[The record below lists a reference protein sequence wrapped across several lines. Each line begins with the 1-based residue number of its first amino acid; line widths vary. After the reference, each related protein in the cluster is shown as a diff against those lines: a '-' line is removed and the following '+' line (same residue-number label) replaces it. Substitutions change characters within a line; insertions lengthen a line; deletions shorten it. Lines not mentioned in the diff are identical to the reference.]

1 MMQRFHHKLQTMDH
15 GHFSPLHWSTMS
27 SMGKAWPAGEHDV
40 EAHVLKPALV
50 GRIHR
55 RKETITMTHPE
66 AVKTKQSGL
75 ETLGGSDFGRHSRIT
90 Q

>member
-1 MMQRFHHKLQTMDH
+1 MLKYDATVSPQTSDHRPWSLLTTSLVHHV
-15 GHFSPLHWSTMS
+15 
-27 SMGKAWPAGEHDV
+27 MGKAWPAGEHDV

-55 RKETITMTHPE
+55 RKETVTRTHPE

-75 ETLGGSDFGRHSRIT
+75 ETLGL
-90 Q
+90 

>member
-1 MMQRFHHKLQTMDH
+1 MMQRFHKLQTMDH

-27 SMGKAWPAGEHDV
+27 SMGKAWPAGKHDV

-55 RKETITMTHPE
+55 RKETITRTHPE

-75 ETLGGSDFGRHSRIT
+75 ETLGGL
-90 Q
+90 